1 MSQPGSPSRRAWLA
15 LAVYCTGSFTTMLNL
30 GFLSPLLRPIGASFG
45 TSDAV
50 TGQLATISAL
60 VTFIAALV
68 ATPWMDRWS
77 RVTWYRRLGLL
88 LLVGTLLTAV
98 APSFGVLVVARIIA
112 ALGASVVT
120 ANSMTGARELFP
132 DSVWRNRAI
141 GILVSATTV
150 GFVLGLPAI
159 TQIAAHFGWR
169 VAVASMAVPV
179 LFMIGGTWLLPHGAS
194 SRTSR
199 RQPMLLSFRAVL
211 GDGNVR
217 GILVAL
223 GLNLAMYTGWLV
235 YFGAYITDVF
245 AASAALLS
253 TIFFVSGFTELAAN
267 NLTPPAL
274 RRFSAIPVLHL
285 MLALAGAS
293 LLLTGIVITTVP
305 AALVAAIVILNGT
318 AAAYIACNALLLD
331 GEHSHPGAVMS
342 VASAGIGL
350 GNTLGPA
357 LVGWAL
363 AMTGSFESSY
373 RVLGLLA
380 PVAML
385 SVWLGTRSGRRETGH
400 PAT

>member
-1 MSQPGSPSRRAWLA
+1 VSQPGSPSYRTWLA
-15 LAVYCTGSFTTMLNL
+15 LAVYCAGSFTTMLNL

-45 TSDAV
+45 TPDAV

-60 VTFIAALV
+60 VTFGAALV

-77 RVTWYRRLGLL
+77 RATWYRLLGLL
-88 LLVGTLLTAV
+88 LLVGTLLSAV
-98 APSFGVLVVARIIA
+98 APTFGVLVVARIIA

-132 DSVWRNRAI
+132 DAVWRNRAI

-150 GFVLGLPAI
+150 GFVVGLPAI
-159 TQIAAHFGWR
+159 TQIAAHVGWR
-169 VAVASMAVPV
+169 IAVASMALPV
-179 LFMIGGTWLLPHGAS
+179 LVMIGGTWFLPSTTTPRSAL
-194 SRTSR
+194 
-199 RQPMLLSFRAVL
+199 RQPVLTSFRAVL
-211 GDGNVR
+211 GGRKVR
-217 GILVAL
+217 GILTAL

-253 TIFFVSGFTELAAN
+253 TLFLISGFTELAAN
-267 NLTPPAL
+267 NLTPPVL
-274 RRFSAIPVLHL
+274 RRFAAVPVLHL
-285 MLALAGAS
+285 MLALAGGS
-293 LLLTGIVITTVP
+293 LLLTGIAITTVP
-305 AALVAAIVILNGT
+305 AALVAAIIILNTT

-363 AMTGSFESSY
+363 AISGSFEAAY

-380 PVAML
+380 PVAMIA
-385 SVWLGTRSGRRETGH
+385 VWLGTRGGRSESGH

>member
-1 MSQPGSPSRRAWLA
+1 
-15 LAVYCTGSFTTMLNL
+15 MLNL

-45 TSDAV
+45 TPDAV
-50 TGQLATISAL
+50 TGQLATVSAL
-60 VTFIAALV
+60 VTFVAALV

-77 RVTWYRRLGLL
+77 RITWYRLLGLL
-88 LLVGTLLTAV
+88 LLIGTILSAA
-98 APSFGVLVVARIIA
+98 APTFGVLVVARIIA

-132 DSVWRNRAI
+132 DAVWRNRAI

-150 GFVLGLPAI
+150 GFVVGLPAI
-159 TQIAAHFGWR
+159 TQIAAHVGWR
-169 VAVASMAVPV
+169 AAVASMALPV
-179 LFMIGGTWLLPHGAS
+179 LFMIGGTWLLPSAATP
-194 SRTSR
+194 TSPS
-199 RQPMLLSFRAVL
+199 RQPVLASFRAVL
-211 GDGNVR
+211 GSGRVR

-253 TIFFVSGFTELAAN
+253 TLFLISGFTELAAN
-267 NLTPPAL
+267 NLTPPVL
-274 RRFSAIPVLHL
+274 RRFAAVPVLHL
-285 MLALAGAS
+285 MLAFAGGS
-293 LLLTGIVITTVP
+293 LLLTGIAITTVP
-305 AALVAAIVILNGT
+305 AALVAAIVILNTT

-363 AMTGSFESSY
+363 AFSGSFEAAY

-385 SVWLGTRSGRRETGH
+385 AVWLGTRNGRSESGH

>member
-1 MSQPGSPSRRAWLA
+1 MSQPGSPSYRTWLA

-45 TSDAV
+45 TPDAV
-50 TGQLATISAL
+50 TGQLATIGAL
-60 VTFIAALV
+60 VTFVAALV

-77 RVTWYRRLGLL
+77 RATWYRLLGLL
-88 LLVGTLLTAV
+88 LLVGTLLSAA
-98 APSFGVLVVARIIA
+98 APSFGVLVIARIIA
-112 ALGASVVT
+112 ALGASVIT

-132 DSVWRNRAI
+132 DAVWRNRAI

-150 GFVLGLPAI
+150 GFVVGLPAI

-169 VAVASMAVPV
+169 VAIAMMAVPV
-179 LFMIGGTWLLPHGAS
+179 LFMIGGTWLLPESAPRRPS
-194 SRTSR
+194 SRQSVLTS
-199 RQPMLLSFRAVL
+199 FHAVL
-211 GDGNVR
+211 GSGRVR

-253 TIFFVSGFTELAAN
+253 TLFLVSGFTELAAN
-267 NLTPPAL
+267 NLTPPVL
-274 RRFSAIPVLHL
+274 RRFAAIPVLHL
-285 MLALAGAS
+285 MLALAGGS
-293 LLLTGIVITTVP
+293 LLLTGIAITTVP
-305 AALVAAIVILNGT
+305 AALLAAILILNTT

-350 GNTLGPA
+350 GNTVGPA

-363 AMTGSFESSY
+363 AISGSFEAAY

-380 PVAML
+380 PVAMFA
-385 SVWLGTRSGRRETGH
+385 VWLGTRNGRSESGQS
-400 PAT
+400 AT

>member
-1 MSQPGSPSRRAWLA
+1 MSQPGSPSLRTWLA
-15 LAVYCTGSFTTMLNL
+15 LAVYCTGSFATMLNL

-45 TSDAV
+45 TPDAV
-50 TGQLATISAL
+50 TGQLATVSAL
-60 VTFIAALV
+60 VTFVAALV
-68 ATPWMDRWS
+68 ATPWMDRWN
-77 RVTWYRRLGLL
+77 RATWYRLLGLL
-88 LLVGTLLTAV
+88 LLVGTLLSAV
-98 APSFGVLVVARIIA
+98 APSFGVLVIARVIA

-132 DSVWRNRAI
+132 DPVWRNRAI

-150 GFVLGLPAI
+150 GFVVGLPAL
-159 TQIAAHFGWR
+159 TQIAAHLSWR
-169 VAVASMAVPV
+169 VAVASMALPV
-179 LFMIGGTWLLPHGAS
+179 LVMIGGTWLLPSSTPRAS
-194 SRTSR
+194 VA
-199 RQPMLLSFRAVL
+199 RQSALASFRAVL
-211 GDGNVR
+211 GGRRVR

-253 TIFFVSGFTELAAN
+253 TLFLISGITELAAN
-267 NLTPPAL
+267 NLTPPVL
-274 RRFSAIPVLHL
+274 RRFAAVPVLHV
-285 MLALAGAS
+285 MLALAGGS

-305 AALVAAIVILNGT
+305 AALAAAIIILNTT
-318 AAAYIACNALLLD
+318 AAAYIAANALLLD

-363 AMTGSFESSY
+363 AVTGSFEAAY

-380 PVAML
+380 PVAMFA
-385 SVWLGTRSGRRETGH
+385 VWLGTRSGRSESGQ

>member
-1 MSQPGSPSRRAWLA
+1 
-15 LAVYCTGSFTTMLNL
+15 MLNL

-45 TSDAV
+45 TPDAV
-50 TGQLATISAL
+50 TGQLATMSAL

-88 LLVGTLLTAV
+88 LLVGTLLSAV

-132 DSVWRNRAI
+132 ESVWRNRAI

-179 LFMIGGTWLLPHGAS
+179 LFMIGGTWLLPPGAS

-199 RQPMLLSFRAVL
+199 RQSMLLSFRAVL

-274 RRFSAIPVLHL
+274 RRFAAIPVLHV

>member
-1 MSQPGSPSRRAWLA
+1 
-15 LAVYCTGSFTTMLNL
+15 MLNL

-45 TSDAV
+45 TPDAV
-50 TGQLATISAL
+50 TGQLATISAI
-60 VTFIAALV
+60 VTFVAALG

-77 RVTWYRRLGLL
+77 RATWFRLLGLL
-88 LLVGTLLTAV
+88 LLVGTLLSAV
-98 APSFGVLVVARIIA
+98 APTFGVLVLARIIA

-120 ANSMTGARELFP
+120 ANSMTGVRELFP
-132 DSVWRNRAI
+132 DAVWRNRAI
-141 GILVSATTV
+141 GILVSATTI
-150 GFVLGLPAI
+150 GFVVGLPAL

-169 VAVASMAVPV
+169 VAVAGMALPV
-179 LFMIGGTWLLPHGAS
+179 VFMIAGTWLLPAS
-194 SRTSR
+194 TTRHASA
-199 RQPMLLSFRAVL
+199 RQPILASFLAVL
-211 GDGNVR
+211 GSGKVR

-235 YFGAYITDVF
+235 YFGAYVTDVF

-253 TIFFVSGFTELAAN
+253 TLFLISGFTELAAN
-267 NLTPPAL
+267 NLTPPVL
-274 RRFSAIPVLHL
+274 RRFAAVPVLHV
-285 MLALAGAS
+285 MLVLAGGS
-293 LLLTGIVITTVP
+293 LLLTGIAITTVP
-305 AALVAAIVILNGT
+305 AALIAAIVILNST

-363 AMTGSFESSY
+363 AISGSFEAAY

-380 PVAML
+380 PLAMAA
-385 SVWLGTRSGRRETGH
+385 VWLGTRSGRSKSGL
-400 PAT
+400 ATT

>member
-1 MSQPGSPSRRAWLA
+1 MNQPGSPSHRAWLA

-45 TSDAV
+45 TPDAV

-88 LLVGTLLTAV
+88 LLVGTLLSAV

-120 ANSMTGARELFP
+120 ANSLTGARELFP

-169 VAVASMAVPV
+169 VAVASMSVPV
-179 LFMIGGTWLLPHGAS
+179 LFMIGGTWLLPPAAS

-199 RQPMLLSFRAVL
+199 RQSMLLSFRAVL

-274 RRFSAIPVLHL
+274 RRFAAIPVLHV

-305 AALVAAIVILNGT
+305 AALVAAIVILNST

-331 GEHSHPGAVMS
+331 GDHSHPGAVMS

-385 SVWLGTRSGRRETGH
+385 SVWLGTRSGCRETGH

>member
-1 MSQPGSPSRRAWLA
+1 M
-15 LAVYCTGSFTTMLNL
+15 YCTGSFTTMLNL

-45 TSDAV
+45 TPDAV

-60 VTFIAALV
+60 VTFVAALG

-77 RVTWYRRLGLL
+77 RATWFRLLGLL
-88 LLVGTLLTAV
+88 LLVGTLLSVV
-98 APSFGVLVVARIIA
+98 APTFGVLVLARIVA

-120 ANSMTGARELFP
+120 ANSMTGVRELFP
-132 DSVWRNRAI
+132 DAVWRNRAI

-150 GFVLGLPAI
+150 GFVVGLPAL

-169 VAVASMAVPV
+169 VAVASMALPV
-179 LFMIGGTWLLPHGAS
+179 LFMIAGTWLLPAS
-194 SRTSR
+194 ITRHASA
-199 RQPMLLSFRAVL
+199 RQPILASFRAVL
-211 GDGNVR
+211 GSGKVV

-235 YFGAYITDVF
+235 YFGAYVTDVF

-253 TIFFVSGFTELAAN
+253 TLFLISGFTELAAN
-267 NLTPPAL
+267 NLTPPVL
-274 RRFSAIPVLHL
+274 RRFAAVPVLHV
-285 MLALAGAS
+285 MLVLAGGS
-293 LLLTGIVITTVP
+293 LLLTGIAITTVP
-305 AALVAAIVILNGT
+305 AALVAAIVILNST

-363 AMTGSFESSY
+363 AISGSFEAAY

-380 PVAML
+380 PLAMAA
-385 SVWLGTRSGRRETGH
+385 VWFGTRSGRRKSGL
-400 PAT
+400 ATT

>member
-1 MSQPGSPSRRAWLA
+1 VSQPESPSLRAWLA

-50 TGQLATISAL
+50 TGQLATISAM
-60 VTFIAALV
+60 VTFVAALV

-77 RVTWYRRLGLL
+77 RATWFRLLGLL
-88 LLVGTLLTAV
+88 LLGGTLLSAV
-98 APSFGVLVVARIIA
+98 APTFGVLVFARIIA
-112 ALGASVVT
+112 AFGASVVT
-120 ANSMTGARELFP
+120 ANAMTGARELFP
-132 DSVWRNRAI
+132 DAVWRNRAI

-159 TQIAAHFGWR
+159 TQLAAHFGWR
-169 VAVASMAVPV
+169 VAVASMALPV
-179 LFMIGGTWLLPHGAS
+179 LFMVGGTWLLPAS
-194 SRTSR
+194 TTRRESA
-199 RQPMLLSFRAVL
+199 RQPALASFRAVL
-211 GDGNVR
+211 SAGKVR

-235 YFGAYITDVF
+235 YFGAYVTDVF
-245 AASAALLS
+245 TASAALLS
-253 TIFFVSGFTELAAN
+253 TLFLISGFTELAAN
-267 NLTPPAL
+267 NLTPPVL
-274 RRFSAIPVLHL
+274 RRFAAVPVLHL
-285 MLALAGAS
+285 MLALAGGS
-293 LLLTGIVITTVP
+293 LLLTGIAITTVP
-305 AALVAAIVILNGT
+305 AALVAAIIILNTT

-331 GEHSHPGAVMS
+331 GELSHPGAVMS

-363 AMTGSFESSY
+363 AISGSFEAAY

-380 PVAML
+380 PVAMVA
-385 SVWLGTRSGRRETGH
+385 VWLGTRTGLHKSGH
-400 PAT
+400 AAT

>member
-1 MSQPGSPSRRAWLA
+1 VSQPGSPSRRTWLA
-15 LAVYCTGSFTTMLNL
+15 LAVYCAGSFTTMLNL

-45 TSDAV
+45 TTDAV
-50 TGQLATISAL
+50 TGQLATVSAL
-60 VTFIAALV
+60 VTFVAALI
-68 ATPWMDRWS
+68 ATPWMDRWD
-77 RVTWYRRLGLL
+77 RATWFRLLGLL
-88 LLVGTLLTAV
+88 LLVGTLLSAV
-98 APSFGVLVVARIIA
+98 APTFGVLVIARIIA

-132 DSVWRNRAI
+132 DAVWRNRAI

-150 GFVLGLPAI
+150 GFVVGLPAI
-159 TQIAAHFGWR
+159 TQIAAHLGWR
-169 VAVASMAVPV
+169 AAVASMALPV
-179 LFMIGGTWLLPHGAS
+179 LIMIGGTWLLPATATRGQTA
-194 SRTSR
+194 
-199 RQPMLLSFRAVL
+199 RQPILTSFRAVL
-211 GDGNVR
+211 GGRKVR

-253 TIFFVSGFTELAAN
+253 TLFLISGFTELAAN

-274 RRFSAIPVLHL
+274 RRFAAVPVLQV

-293 LLLTGIVITTVP
+293 LLLTGIAITTVP
-305 AALVAAIVILNGT
+305 AALIAAIHIHNTT
-318 AAAYIACNALLLD
+318 AAAYIASNALLLD

-363 AMTGSFESSY
+363 AMSGSFEAAY

-380 PVAML
+380 PVAMIA
-385 SVWLGTRSGRRETGH
+385 VWLGTRTGRRESGC

>member
-1 MSQPGSPSRRAWLA
+1 MSQPGSPSVRTWLA
-15 LAVYCTGSFTTMLNL
+15 LGVYGTGSFTTMLNL
-30 GFLSPLLRPIGASFG
+30 GFLSPLLRPIGVTFG
-45 TSDAV
+45 TPDAV
-50 TGQLATISAL
+50 TGQLATVSAL
-60 VTFIAALV
+60 VTFVAALV

-77 RVTWYRRLGLL
+77 RATWYRLLGLL
-88 LLVGTLLTAV
+88 LLVGTLLSAM
-98 APSFGVLVVARIIA
+98 APTFGVLIIARIIA

-132 DSVWRNRAI
+132 DVVWRNRAI

-150 GFVLGLPAI
+150 GFVVGLPAL
-159 TQIAAHFGWR
+159 TQIAAHAGWR
-169 VAVASMAVPV
+169 IAVASMALPAVV
-179 LFMIGGTWLLPHGAS
+179 MIGGTRLLPATALHGSTA
-194 SRTSR
+194 
-199 RQPMLLSFRAVL
+199 RQPALASFRAVL
-211 GDGNVR
+211 GSRRVG

-253 TIFFVSGFTELAAN
+253 TLFLVSGITELAAN
-267 NLTPPAL
+267 NLTPPLL
-274 RRFSAIPVLHL
+274 RRFAAVPVLHL
-285 MLALAGAS
+285 MLALAGGS
-293 LLLTGIVITTVP
+293 LVLTGIVITTVP
-305 AALVAAIVILNGT
+305 AALAAAIIILNTT
-318 AAAYIACNALLLD
+318 AAAYIACNAILLD

-363 AMTGSFESSY
+363 AMSGSFEAAY

-380 PVAML
+380 AVAMFA
-385 SVWLGTRSGRRETGH
+385 VWLGTRNGRSRSGH
-400 PAT
+400 PVT

>member
-1 MSQPGSPSRRAWLA
+1 
-15 LAVYCTGSFTTMLNL
+15 
-30 GFLSPLLRPIGASFG
+30 
-45 TSDAV
+45 
-50 TGQLATISAL
+50 
-60 VTFIAALV
+60 
-68 ATPWMDRWS
+68 
-77 RVTWYRRLGLL
+77 
-88 LLVGTLLTAV
+88 
-98 APSFGVLVVARIIA
+98 
-112 ALGASVVT
+112 
-120 ANSMTGARELFP
+120 
-132 DSVWRNRAI
+132 
-141 GILVSATTV
+141 
-150 GFVLGLPAI
+150 
-159 TQIAAHFGWR
+159 
-169 VAVASMAVPV
+169 
-179 LFMIGGTWLLPHGAS
+179 
-194 SRTSR
+194 
-199 RQPMLLSFRAVL
+199 MLLSFRAVL

-274 RRFSAIPVLHL
+274 RRFAPIPVLL
-285 MLALAGAS
+285 VMLALAGAS

-385 SVWLGTRSGRRETGH
+385 SVWLGTRSGRSETGH

>member
-1 MSQPGSPSRRAWLA
+1 MSQPGSPSYRTWLA

-45 TSDAV
+45 TPDAV

-60 VTFIAALV
+60 VTFAAALV

-77 RVTWYRRLGLL
+77 RATWYRLLGLL
-88 LLVGTLLTAV
+88 LLVGTLLSAV
-98 APSFGVLVVARIIA
+98 APSFGVLVIARIIA

-120 ANSMTGARELFP
+120 ANAMTGARELFP
-132 DSVWRNRAI
+132 DTVWRNRAI

-150 GFVLGLPAI
+150 GFVVGLPAI
-159 TQIAAHFGWR
+159 TQIAEHIGWR
-169 VAVASMAVPV
+169 VAVASMALPV
-179 LFMIGGTWLLPHGAS
+179 LFMIGGTWLLPTSGSPRAS
-194 SRTSR
+194 SR
-199 RQPMLLSFRAVL
+199 QPALASFRAVL
-211 GDGNVR
+211 GSGRVR

-235 YFGAYITDVF
+235 YFGAYVTDVY
-245 AASAALLS
+245 AASAAILS
-253 TIFFVSGFTELAAN
+253 TLFLISGFSELAAN
-267 NLTPPAL
+267 NLTPPVL
-274 RRFSAIPVLHL
+274 RRFAAVPVLHL
-285 MLALAGAS
+285 MLAMAGGS
-293 LLLTGIVITTVP
+293 LLLTGIAITTVP
-305 AALVAAIVILNGT
+305 AALLAAIIILNTT
-318 AAAYIACNALLLD
+318 AAAYIACNAILLE

-342 VASAGIGL
+342 VASASIGL

-363 AMTGSFESSY
+363 AISGSFETAY

-385 SVWLGTRSGRRETGH
+385 AAWLGTRHSRGEIGRPVT
-400 PAT
+400 

>member
-1 MSQPGSPSRRAWLA
+1 MNQPGSPSHRAWLA

-45 TSDAV
+45 TPDAV

-88 LLVGTLLTAV
+88 LLVGTLLSAV

-120 ANSMTGARELFP
+120 ANSLTGARELFP

-179 LFMIGGTWLLPHGAS
+179 LFMIGGTWLLPPGAS
-194 SRTSR
+194 PRTSR

-274 RRFSAIPVLHL
+274 RRFAPIPVLL
-285 MLALAGAS
+285 VMLALAGAS

-385 SVWLGTRSGRRETGH
+385 SVWLGTRSGRSETGH